1 MDAIP
6 ASQESYADRDLRLRA
21 LLRDRVISDP
31 ERWLFRRLLDDLPA
45 VLVTTPLLYDVSW
58 GGGQFDLLFTDG
70 RGTWCAVEVKDAPE
84 IYGSSNQRKNRRTK
98 RNQKWNA
105 LLAQTEDAWLAA
117 CARFPGDVV
126 LGLALWRTDEWVVIV
141 KHGPW
146 EKLGVCACG

>member
-1 MDAIP
+1 MDAIS
-6 ASQESYADRDLRLRA
+6 ASAESYADRDLRLRA
-21 LLRDRVISDP
+21 LVRDGVFSDP
-31 ERWLFRRLLDDLPA
+31 ECPLFQGLLDDLPV
-45 VLVTTPLLYDVSW
+45 VLTATPLLFDVSW
-58 GGGQFDLLFTDG
+58 DGGRFDLLFTDG

-141 KHGPW
+141 EHGPW
-146 EKLGVCACG
+146 VELGACA